1 MLATITGAN
10 QEEYSPAVNRQSKIY
25 QGSLFLERL
34 SVNINYMPE
43 QPQPKQQLAIIART
57 RKVQI
62 QLRKQAKLHR
72 FYADSLP
79 QNNFYHL
86 KH

>member
-1 MLATITGAN
+1 MLATITGAD
-10 QEEYSPAVNRQSKIY
+10 QEEYSPAVNQIY
-25 QGSLFLERL
+25 QASLFLERL